1 MISNE
6 ESGGL
11 YDRILQFAT
20 LPVLL
25 VLLVLSVVVIQ
36 FLMSTKWQQARRNKQ
51 IRKAVAQRKR
61 EAEERAAESEPP
73 AEANKKAPVTSPPEP

>member
-20 LPVLL
+20 LPVLIIV
-25 VLLVLSVVVIQ
+25 VLLSIFIIQ

-61 EAEERAAESEPP
+61 EAEEKAAEE
-73 AEANKKAPVTSPPEP
+73 AENSRV

>member
-25 VLLVLSVVVIQ
+25 IVVLLSIIVIQ

-51 IRKAVAQRKR
+51 IRKADGAAQAA
-61 EAEERAAESEPP
+61 EAEREGC
-73 AEANKKAPVTSPPEP
+73 

>member
-20 LPVLL
+20 LPVLIIV
-25 VLLVLSVVVIQ
+25 VLLSIFIIQ

-61 EAEERAAESEPP
+61 DAAEKAAEAEE
-73 AEANKKAPVTSPPEP
+73 K